1 MEPPVGE
8 RKKPNKYRASMRLGE
23 RGRAQLCSHLLA
35 RKKSCWGAWERNKK
49 LTDHYRKESVRF
61 CFSSPPSFFLQ
72 LFSLSF
78 TLQRRS
84 KLLSNVLRCG
94 LNLFC
99 SFRTLIHPTTT
110 RPSSH
115 FSWWFARHYTLM
127 SFWLS
132 SQLEH
137 CWLHIFFRQSIIT
150 WFFLCSSAKNKFIC
164 VHHQVCGDFNDWFA
178 LVFFFFLSCQLI
190 EENSFIR

>member
-1 MEPPVGE
+1 
-8 RKKPNKYRASMRLGE
+8 
-23 RGRAQLCSHLLA
+23 

-72 LFSLSF
+72 LFSLSL

-110 RPSSH
+110 RP
-115 FSWWFARHYTLM
+115 
-127 SFWLS
+127 
-132 SQLEH
+132 
-137 CWLHIFFRQSIIT
+137 
-150 WFFLCSSAKNKFIC
+150 FFLQLFSLSLTLQRRINRRKLIHPITSDENRKFSFLFGWDHHKFCVSACRRKKISSTG
-164 VHHQVCGDFNDWFA
+164 Q
-178 LVFFFFLSCQLI
+178 
-190 EENSFIR
+190 